1 MHDNYVVSSK
11 QDILLFLTK
20 RTGLKGTVH
29 PKMNIRSSFT
39 HPHVVPNLKDFPSS
53 VEHQRCLKKCFG
65 PYNRKSTGDNVAKK
79 QCCLVSNFLHK
90 VHRRKKFIQIWSNMR
105 VSKWQN
111 FNVWVNYA
119 FNFLTNEP
127 WKANIMWLHL
137 WLFSLEQFTAKL
149 YN

>member
-39 HPHVVPNLKDFPSS
+39 HPHVVSNLKDFPSS

-79 QCCLVSNFLHK
+79 TMLFGFQLSTQGPQ
-90 VHRRKKFIQIWSNMR
+90 KKEIHTDLKQH
-105 VSKWQN
+105 
-111 FNVWVNYA
+111 
-119 FNFLTNEP
+119 EG
-127 WKANIMWLHL
+127 
-137 WLFSLEQFTAKL
+137 E
-149 YN
+149 